1 MRWIVSRERPEG
13 WALPLPLLGDDV
25 ENRYEKA
32 QGDALGQWFV
42 PPLPKQGIEGVC
54 LSYFTLTFTPLRM

>member
-32 QGDALGQWFV
+32 QGNALG
-42 PPLPKQGIEGVC
+42 
-54 LSYFTLTFTPLRM
+54 